1 MKLQHIALACLCTLL
16 AAGVYLTIKSDM
28 DAQLEEQKAYNK
40 QLIEKMSSIEKRIE
54 EQPTAAA
61 PAAAAA
67 PAPAVAAVPPVVP
80 TVTDVPEAPT
90 PPASPR
96 KEIDPGS
103 PPGATVRSGTAIN
116 SADPGAA
123 PPELTPNEMEE
134 RERDILNN
142 STPEAERTALETA
155 GVPDAAPSGRR
166 LTKTQQLVL
175 AQPAIARI
183 SENKEDT
190 GFVIIDRGTRA
201 KLVKG
206 DAFAVRR
213 GTAIIGRVVI
223 GDTIE
228 DDMAVADI
236 KSVVTG
242 MQLEVGDEIIKFDQQ

>member
-54 EQPTAAA
+54 EQPAASAPAA
-61 PAAAAA
+61 PAA
-67 PAPAVAAVPPVVP
+67 VPSAVP
-80 TVTDVPEAPT
+80 TVTNVPEAPT
-90 PPASPR
+90 PPAAPR
-96 KEIDPGS
+96 KEINPDS

-123 PPELTPNEMEE
+123 PPELSSAEMEE

-142 STPEAERTALETA
+142 STPEAERAALETA
-155 GVPDAAPSGRR
+155 GTPEAAPSGRR

-175 AQPAIARI
+175 AQPAVARI

>member
-28 DAQLEEQKAYNK
+28 DAQLEEQKAYNRK
-40 QLIEKMSSIEKRIE
+40 LIEQMSSIEKRIE
-54 EQPTAAA
+54 DQSAPAAA
-61 PAAAAA
+61 PAAAPAIAA
-67 PAPAVAAVPPVVP
+67 VVP
-80 TVTDVPEAPT
+80 TVTDVPEASI
-90 PPASPR
+90 PPAAPR
-96 KEIDPGS
+96 KEINPDS
-103 PPGATVRSGTAIN
+103 TPGATVRSGTAIN

-123 PPELTPNEMEE
+123 PPELSSAEMEE

-142 STPEAERTALETA
+142 SPPEAERTALETA

-183 SENKEDT
+183 SENKDDT
-190 GFVIIDRGTRA
+190 GFVVIDRGTRA

>member
-54 EQPTAAA
+54 DQPAAAA
-61 PAAAAA
+61 PAAPAAA
-67 PAPAVAAVPPVVP
+67 PAVATVPSVVP
-80 TVTDVPEAPT
+80 TVTDVPEAPA
-90 PPASPR
+90 PPAAPR
-96 KEIDPGS
+96 KEINPDS

-123 PPELTPNEMEE
+123 PPELTTGEMEE

-155 GVPDAAPSGRR
+155 GVPEAAPSGRR

-213 GTAIIGRVVI
+213 GTAIIGRVAI

>member
-54 EQPTAAA
+54 DQPVAAA
-61 PAAAAA
+61 PAAPAAA
-67 PAPAVAAVPPVVP
+67 PAVATVPSVVP

-90 PPASPR
+90 PPAAPR
-96 KEIDPGS
+96 KEINPDS

-123 PPELTPNEMEE
+123 PPELTTGEMEE

-155 GVPDAAPSGRR
+155 GVPEAAPSGRR

-213 GTAIIGRVVI
+213 GTAIIGRVAI

>member
-54 EQPTAAA
+54 DQPAAAA
-61 PAAAAA
+61 PAAPAA
-67 PAPAVAAVPPVVP
+67 APAVAAVPSVVP
-80 TVTDVPEAPT
+80 TVTDVPEAPN
-90 PPASPR
+90 PPAAPR
-96 KEIDPGS
+96 KEINPDS

-123 PPELTPNEMEE
+123 PPELTTGEMEE

-155 GVPDAAPSGRR
+155 GVPEAAPSGRR

-213 GTAIIGRVVI
+213 GTAIIGRVAI

>member
-54 EQPTAAA
+54 EQPAPAPAAA
-61 PAAAAA
+61 PA
-67 PAPAVAAVPPVVP
+67 APAVAAVVP
-80 TVTDVPEAPT
+80 TVTNVPEAPA
-90 PPASPR
+90 PPAAPR
-96 KEIDPGS
+96 KEINPDS
-103 PPGATVRSGTAIN
+103 PPGATVRPGTAIN

-123 PPELTPNEMEE
+123 PPELSSAEMEE

-142 STPEAERTALETA
+142 STPEAERAALESA
-155 GVPDAAPSGRR
+155 GTPEAAPSGRR

-213 GTAIIGRVVI
+213 GTAIIGRVEI

>member
-54 EQPTAAA
+54 DQPAAAA
-61 PAAAAA
+61 PAAPAAA
-67 PAPAVAAVPPVVP
+67 PAVATVPSVVP

-90 PPASPR
+90 PPAAPR
-96 KEIDPGS
+96 KEINPDS

-123 PPELTPNEMEE
+123 PPELTTGEMEE

-155 GVPDAAPSGRR
+155 GVPEAAPSGRR

-213 GTAIIGRVVI
+213 GTAIIGRVAI

>member
-1 MKLQHIALACLCTLL
+1 
-16 AAGVYLTIKSDM
+16 
-28 DAQLEEQKAYNK
+28 
-40 QLIEKMSSIEKRIE
+40 
-54 EQPTAAA
+54 
-61 PAAAAA
+61 
-67 PAPAVAAVPPVVP
+67 
-80 TVTDVPEAPT
+80 
-90 PPASPR
+90 
-96 KEIDPGS
+96 
-103 PPGATVRSGTAIN
+103 
-116 SADPGAA
+116 
-123 PPELTPNEMEE
+123 MEE

-155 GVPDAAPSGRR
+155 GVPEAAPSGRR

-213 GTAIIGRVVI
+213 GTAIIGRVAI

-242 MQLEVGDEIIKFDQQ
+242 MQLEIGDEIIKFDQQ

>member
-54 EQPTAAA
+54 DQPAAAA
-61 PAAAAA
+61 PAAPAA
-67 PAPAVAAVPPVVP
+67 APAVAAVPSVVP
-80 TVTDVPEAPT
+80 TVTDVPEAPAT
-90 PPASPR
+90 PAAPR
-96 KEIDPGS
+96 KEINPDS

-123 PPELTPNEMEE
+123 PPELTTGEMEE

-155 GVPDAAPSGRR
+155 GVPEAAPSGRR

-213 GTAIIGRVVI
+213 GTAIIGRVAI

>member
-28 DAQLEEQKAYNK
+28 DAQLEEQKAYNRK
-40 QLIEKMSSIEKRIE
+40 LIEQMSSIEKRIE
-54 EQPTAAA
+54 DQSAPAAA
-61 PAAAAA
+61 PAAAPAIAA
-67 PAPAVAAVPPVVP
+67 VVP
-80 TVTDVPEAPT
+80 TVTDVPEASI
-90 PPASPR
+90 PPAAPR
-96 KEIDPGS
+96 KEINPDS
-103 PPGATVRSGTAIN
+103 TPGATVRSGTAIN

-123 PPELTPNEMEE
+123 PPELSSAEMEE

-155 GVPDAAPSGRR
+155 GTPEAAPSGRR

-175 AQPAIARI
+175 AQPAVARI

>member
-54 EQPTAAA
+54 DQPAAAA
-61 PAAAAA
+61 PAAPAAA
-67 PAPAVAAVPPVVP
+67 PAVATVPSVVP
-80 TVTDVPEAPT
+80 TVTDVPEAPA
-90 PPASPR
+90 PPAAPR
-96 KEIDPGS
+96 KEINPDS

-123 PPELTPNEMEE
+123 PPELTTGEMEE

-155 GVPDAAPSGRR
+155 GVPEAAPSGRR

-213 GTAIIGRVVI
+213 GTAIIGRVAI

-242 MQLEVGDEIIKFDQQ
+242 MQLEIGDEIIKFDQQ

>member
-54 EQPTAAA
+54 EQPAATPPAAA
-61 PAAAAA
+61 PAI
-67 PAPAVAAVPPVVP
+67 AAVPSVVP
-80 TVTDVPEAPT
+80 TVTDVPEASI
-90 PPASPR
+90 PPAAPR
-96 KEIDPGS
+96 KEIDPDS

-123 PPELTPNEMEE
+123 PPELSSSEMEE

-183 SENKEDT
+183 AENKDDT
-190 GFVIIDRGTRA
+190 GFVVIDRGTRA

>member
-28 DAQLEEQKAYNK
+28 DAQLEEQKAYNRK
-40 QLIEKMSSIEKRIE
+40 LIEQMSSIEKRIE
-54 EQPTAAA
+54 DQSAPAAA
-61 PAAAAA
+61 PAAAPAIAA
-67 PAPAVAAVPPVVP
+67 VVP
-80 TVTDVPEAPT
+80 TVTDVPEASI
-90 PPASPR
+90 PPAAPR
-96 KEIDPGS
+96 KEINPDS

-123 PPELTPNEMEE
+123 PPELSSAEMEE

-183 SENKEDT
+183 SENKDDT
-190 GFVIIDRGTRA
+190 GFVVIDRGTRA

>member
-1 MKLQHIALACLCTLL
+1 
-16 AAGVYLTIKSDM
+16 
-28 DAQLEEQKAYNK
+28 
-40 QLIEKMSSIEKRIE
+40 
-54 EQPTAAA
+54 
-61 PAAAAA
+61 
-67 PAPAVAAVPPVVP
+67 
-80 TVTDVPEAPT
+80 
-90 PPASPR
+90 
-96 KEIDPGS
+96 
-103 PPGATVRSGTAIN
+103 
-116 SADPGAA
+116 
-123 PPELTPNEMEE
+123 MEE

-155 GVPDAAPSGRR
+155 GTPEAAPSGRR

-175 AQPAIARI
+175 AQPAVARI

>member
-28 DAQLEEQKAYNK
+28 DAQLEEQKAYNRK
-40 QLIEKMSSIEKRIE
+40 LIEQMSSIEKRIE
-54 EQPTAAA
+54 EQPAAPAPAA
-61 PAAAAA
+61 PAAT
-67 PAPAVAAVPPVVP
+67 PAVAAVPPVVP
-80 TVTDVPEAPT
+80 TVTDVPEAAT
-90 PPASPR
+90 PPAAPR
-96 KEIDPGS
+96 KEINPDS

-123 PPELTPNEMEE
+123 PPELSSAEMEE

-142 STPEAERTALETA
+142 STPEAERAALETA
-155 GVPDAAPSGRR
+155 GTPEAAPSGRR

-175 AQPAIARI
+175 AQPAVARI

>member
-54 EQPTAAA
+54 DQPAATPPAA
-61 PAAAAA
+61 PAAV
-67 PAPAVAAVPPVVP
+67 PAIAAVPPVVP
-80 TVTDVPEAPT
+80 TVTDVPEASI
-90 PPASPR
+90 PPAAPR
-96 KEIDPGS
+96 NEINPDS

-123 PPELTPNEMEE
+123 PPELSSAEMEE

-213 GTAIIGRVVI
+213 GTAIIGRVAI

-228 DDMAVADI
+228 PDMAVADI

>member
-28 DAQLEEQKAYNK
+28 DAQLEEQKAYNRK
-40 QLIEKMSSIEKRIE
+40 LIEQMSSIEKRIE
-54 EQPTAAA
+54 DQSAPAAA
-61 PAAAAA
+61 PAAAPAIAA
-67 PAPAVAAVPPVVP
+67 VVP
-80 TVTDVPEAPT
+80 TVTDVPEASI
-90 PPASPR
+90 PPAAPR
-96 KEIDPGS
+96 KEINPDS
-103 PPGATVRSGTAIN
+103 TPGATVRSGTAIN

-123 PPELTPNEMEE
+123 PPELSSAEMEE

-142 STPEAERTALETA
+142 STPEAERAALETA
-155 GVPDAAPSGRR
+155 GTPEAAPSGRR

-175 AQPAIARI
+175 AQPAVARI

>member
-54 EQPTAAA
+54 DQPAA
-61 PAAAAA
+61 PAAA
-67 PAPAVAAVPPVVP
+67 PAIAAVPSVVP

-90 PPASPR
+90 PPAAPR
-96 KEIDPGS
+96 KEINPDS

-123 PPELTPNEMEE
+123 PPELTTGEMEE

-155 GVPDAAPSGRR
+155 GVPEAAPSGRR

-183 SENKEDT
+183 SENKDDT
-190 GFVIIDRGTRA
+190 GFVVIDRGTRA

>member
-54 EQPTAAA
+54 EQPAATPPAA
-61 PAAAAA
+61 PAAT
-67 PAPAVAAVPPVVP
+67 PAIAAVPAVVP
-80 TVTDVPEAPT
+80 TVTDVPEASI
-90 PPASPR
+90 PPAAPR
-96 KEIDPGS
+96 NEINPDS

-123 PPELTPNEMEE
+123 PPELSSAEMEE

-213 GTAIIGRVVI
+213 GTAIIGRVAI

-228 DDMAVADI
+228 PDMAVADI

>member
-54 EQPTAAA
+54 EQP
-61 PAAAAA
+61 AA
-67 PAPAVAAVPPVVP
+67 PAPAAPAATPAVAAIPPVVP
-80 TVTDVPEAPT
+80 TVTDVPEAAT
-90 PPASPR
+90 PPAAPR
-96 KEIDPGS
+96 KEINPDS

-123 PPELTPNEMEE
+123 PPELSSAEMEE

-175 AQPAIARI
+175 AQPAVARI

-190 GFVIIDRGTRA
+190 GFVVIDRGTRA